1 MKSPLVTGV
10 RVRPFPSLRLSEFS
24 SVPQFYKR
32 APPPAV
38 RTEVEPCVPFFV
50 ARRRGTNET
59 DAPKQSKSTDRASK
73 GRIIQGGGH
82 GLRSEKA
89 SFPTSRAAKLLPFF
103 PCDGFWRRS
112 PPALFKMV
120 NATRH
125 NSGESVAYST
135 PVGTRLCTVGSVVL
149 ALGATAPKCLFTS
162 QKLHLHLFHR
172 GEGGRREGEPPNPP
186 ATLARPPPALQ
197 RPLSR

>member
-1 MKSPLVTGV
+1 M
-10 RVRPFPSLRLSEFS
+10 SLNF
-24 SVPQFYKR
+24 
-32 APPPAV
+32 
-38 RTEVEPCVPFFV
+38 
-50 ARRRGTNET
+50 TNELLPLRSEPKSNLASLFLSR
-59 DAPKQSKSTDRASK
+59 DAEVQMRRTHQSKASQQTERAKEGSS
-73 GRIIQGGGH
+73 RGGH